1 MSHTH
6 ETENAC
12 CAGCKVKDNHDDQRI
27 RREIIKGAIAFIIV
41 TSGILLEAFHVKFFI
56 IPYVSL
62 AWYLIAYGLVMSDI
76 LISFFKLIRMGDFF
90 NEVTLMT
97 IASILAFLLGL
108 YAEGAG
114 IMVFYFIGELFEE
127 TASGNVRKNIRALLE
142 VRPDTA
148 YVVDGENII
157 PTKPEAITIGTIIE
171 IKTGERVPL
180 DGILLSPKSAFNTS
194 ALTGES
200 VPRSIETNGT
210 ILAGMISD
218 ERTIRI
224 KTTKIFTESTL
235 ARILQMVEKAAQNKA
250 PTETFMRKFSH
261 IYTPAVA
268 ILALLIVVLPLIYAL
283 ATGQAYDL
291 NRWVYTACIVLVISC
306 PCAFVISVPLGYFG
320 GIGLAARNGVL
331 FKGGNYLEAI
341 TNLKYLITDK
351 TGTMTDGV
359 FTVQNIHCE
368 ASMTAQNLLSVVA
381 GIEQKSTHPIARAIC
396 EYAKRRNY
404 NPKIFADTQEISGHG
419 LKSTLDGKEVL
430 VGNAALMTQNNINL
444 PEIVLQTAKTSVY
457 CAIDGVFVGSLILSD
472 EIKKDAKAT
481 VKLLHQYGV
490 TVIMLS
496 GDKKEIVEEVA
507 AEIGIDHAYGE
518 LLPDG
523 KAAFVSEFKK
533 THKGIIAFT
542 GDGINDAPVL
552 ALSDIGIS
560 MGTIGSDL
568 AIETSDVVI
577 QTDEPSKI
585 VSAMN
590 AARVTRSI
598 VMQNIILAFVVK
610 FAVMG
615 LAVGSLATLWEGIFA
630 DVGVS
635 IIAILNS
642 IRIQGKNINPRL

>member
-1 MSHTH
+1 MSNNH
-6 ETENAC
+6 EANAC
-12 CAGCKVKDNHDDQRI
+12 CGSGHDHDEQNLKKD
-27 RREIIKGAIAFIIV
+27 IIKASIAFTMVTLGIV
-41 TSGILLEAFHVKFFI
+41 LETFHVGFFML
-56 IPYVSL
+56 PYVSL
-62 AWYLIAYGLVMSDI
+62 VWFLIAYVLVMSDI
-76 LISFFKLIRMGDFF
+76 FISFIKLVRAGDFF

-97 IASILAFLLGL
+97 TASVLAFLLGL

-127 TASGNVRKNIRALLE
+127 TASGNARKNIRALLE

-148 YVVDGENII
+148 YVVDGDNII
-157 PTKPEAITIGTIIE
+157 PTKPEEIPVGTIIE

-180 DGILLSPKSAFNTS
+180 DGLLLSPRSGFNTA

-200 VPRSIETNGT
+200 VPRSIDTEGVV
-210 ILAGMISD
+210 LAGMISE

-235 ARILQMVEKAAQNKA
+235 ARILQMVENAAQNKA

-261 IYTPAVA
+261 IYTPVVA
-268 ILALLIVVLPLIYAL
+268 IIALLIVVLPFIYSL
-283 ATGQAYDL
+283 STGQVFDL

-320 GIGLAARNGVL
+320 GIGLAARNGIL
-331 FKGGNYLEAI
+331 FKGGNHLEAI

-351 TGTMTDGV
+351 TGTMTDGI
-359 FTVQNIHCE
+359 FTVQHIHCE
-368 ASMTAQNLLSVVA
+368 AGMTAENLLAIVA
-381 GIEQKSTHPIARAIC
+381 GIELKSNHPIARAIC
-396 EYAKRRNY
+396 DYAKKKDY

-430 VGNAALMTQNNINL
+430 VGNASLMQKNGVSL
-444 PEIVLQTAKTSVY
+444 PETVLKTARTSVF
-457 CAIDGVFVGSLILSD
+457 CAIDGVFVGSLVLSD

-481 VKLLHQYGV
+481 IKLLHQYGV

-496 GDKKEIVEEVA
+496 GDQKEIVSEVA
-507 AEIGIDHAYGE
+507 KEIGIDMAYGE

-523 KAAFVSEFKK
+523 KAEFVSNFKK
-533 THKGIIAFT
+533 NHKGIIAFT

-590 AARVTRSI
+590 AARVTRTI

-610 FAVMG
+610 FAVMA
-615 LAVGSLATLWEGIFA
+615 LAIGSLANLWEGIFA

-635 IIAILNS
+635 IIAIFNS